1 MICYPCTTWVTRA
14 LLVFFIASA
23 HGESPDVTLAVPET
37 PEYVVDIRTPV
48 IHDDREFLWFHPRAV
63 AIPTR
68 PGRGVMTVQK
78 HLQVSDYY
86 SGLHVMYTEDSGETW
101 TMPEARPELDWFL
114 EDAETQV
121 SVADV
126 TPGWHGNTGKVMAI
140 GVKVRYRGTQQV
152 YDKPQSFAVTYTVHD
167 PEKGTWTPWRY
178 LEVPDPAG
186 AFYLV
191 SPGCSQWIV
200 EENGDVLLPVY
211 VKAEGVESV
220 TVLRCG
226 FNGETLSYLAHGNM
240 MTAPE
245 EGGVAEPS
253 IVRLGDRYF
262 LTIRNLFKGFVTTST
277 DGIHFGPMVE
287 WRFDD
292 NTTLGS
298 YNTQQHW
305 LARGGKL
312 YLVYTRTGLNNDHV
326 FRHRAPL
333 MMAEVNPETLQVIR
347 ATEHPVINERGAT
360 LGNFGV
366 NFVTD
371 RESWI
376 TVGEG
381 VWDDAIRAR
390 GGKGA
395 TIVSRILWK
404 D

>member
-1 MICYPCTTWVTRA
+1 MTFYRYNLGISLSLFA
-14 LLVFFIASA
+14 LLIASA
-23 HGESPDVTLAVPET
+23 SAEPPDIPLAVPET

-63 AIPTR
+63 AIPTM
-68 PGRGVMTVQK
+68 PGRGVMTIQK

-86 SGLHVMYTEDSGETW
+86 SGLHVMYTEDSGQTW
-101 TMPEARPELDWFL
+101 TLPEARPELDWFL
-114 EDAETQV
+114 EDAQTQV

-126 TPGWHGNTGKVMAI
+126 TPGWHGNSGKVIAI
-140 GVKVRYRGTQQV
+140 GVKVRYRDAHQV
-152 YDKPQSFAVTYTVHD
+152 YDQPQSFAVTYTVHD
-167 PEKGTWTPWRY
+167 PEKRTWTPWRY

-200 EENGDVLLPVY
+200 EENGEVLIPVY
-211 VKAEGVESV
+211 LKAEGVESA
-220 TVLRCG
+220 TVLRCAFDG
-226 FNGETLSYLAHGNM
+226 DKLTYLAHGNV

-245 EGGVAEPS
+245 DGGVAEPS
-253 IVRLGDRYF
+253 IVRFGGRYF
-262 LTIRNLFKGFVTTST
+262 LTIRNLFKSFVTTSA
-277 DGIHFGPMVE
+277 DGINFEPMIE

-292 NTTLGS
+292 NTPLGS

-366 NFVTD
+366 NYVTEQ
-371 RESWI
+371 ESWI

-404 D
+404 N